1 MPVTPS
7 EVLTPFPSHVW
18 ANVSCSALHRS
29 RRKPLSQRPEL
40 SLRPYHPEHAGL
52 LLLGDSALSGLLSTW
67 IRERSLEPPDPEM
80 AMLEWDHSKFLFP
93 WLCFFS
99 LKFELFLSHKSS
111 TILALCCYLFKTLI
125 LDHGV
130 KEIHT
135 KHQKTLFLVWS
146 QPVANYSSIF
156 SAEDITILLTEDRRG
171 RPDGLT
177 QIHQSLVKD
186 SSILIKAIS
195 SCLISQGQWTTY
207 ALPIKHTH
215 THSFLFDPYQN
226 TPFPAVLGGQQH

>member
-1 MPVTPS
+1 MISWTPWPGNGYAWVRPQQVFIS
-7 EVLTPFPSHVW
+7 L
-18 ANVSCSALHRS
+18 AL
-29 RRKPLSQRPEL
+29 
-40 SLRPYHPEHAGL
+40 
-52 LLLGDSALSGLLSTW
+52 
-67 IRERSLEPPDPEM
+67 
-80 AMLEWDHSKFLFP
+80 
-93 WLCFFS
+93 FFS

-215 THSFLFDPYQN
+215 THTHFCLTHTKTLLSQLS
-226 TPFPAVLGGQQH
+226 

>member
-1 MPVTPS
+1 MVMP
-7 EVLTPFPSHVW
+7 
-18 ANVSCSALHRS
+18 
-29 RRKPLSQRPEL
+29 
-40 SLRPYHPEHAGL
+40 
-52 LLLGDSALSGLLSTW
+52 
-67 IRERSLEPPDPEM
+67 
-80 AMLEWDHSKFLFP
+80 EWDHSKFLFP

-215 THSFLFDPYQN
+215 THTLVSVWPIPKHSFPSCPRRSTTLKSVPCPSHSSLGNYQDQSKCL
-226 TPFPAVLGGQQH
+226 PSLQKCSW